1 MHAPSFEP
9 APPVPRAA
17 LYLLRMTPMSWFSCL
32 DLTSAGVRIV
42 HRQVAWFC
50 PLLLGLK
57 SICNYCSVRKIIEST
72 CVFCFLNTLQASRP
86 NLVSLFFCSAGE
98 QTQDCA
104 QARQACCHQLHLT
117 LLSCYLYNEESSQ

>member
-1 MHAPSFEP
+1 MHAQSFEP
-9 APPVPRAA
+9 APPVLRAA
-17 LYLLRMTPMSWFSCL
+17 LNLLRMTPMSWFSCL

-42 HRQVAWFC
+42 HHQVAWFC

-86 NLVSLFFCSAGE
+86 NLVSLFVFLQCWRANSGLC
-98 QTQDCA
+98 TG
-104 QARQACCHQLHLT
+104 QASVLPPAT
-117 LLSCYLYNEESSQ
+117 PNTVELLSL